1 MKVVKHRFV
10 APDGVHVGV
19 KALALIEVVLAQRPA
34 LPLGQRLHNLALR
47 AVHGGNIKG
56 DRALD
61 AVQVIVETGVGAHE
75 QRRGHALEIQRR
87 AQILLKAAKP
97 QLYQDRACQHK
108 NHGNGNSH
116 GFRVNDFLHR
126 AFCQLNADD
135 KDHRRHCQPGQ
146 ILVPGM
152 TVGMILVRRF
162 FRQTEA
168 DQGHY
173 GACGIGQVIHSVC
186 RDGNRAGQDAHQQLH
201 GKQKYI
207 ANDSNNAGQLSRDS
221 TGFR

>member
-1 MKVVKHRFV
+1 MSLQLREFPFQLVAGHADGRYDAPHGVLEIGEIAVLLADDLFPVPLVHIDRVKVVKHRFV

-87 AQILLKAAKP
+87 AQILLKAP
-97 QLYQDRACQHK
+97 LDEFDGSLRL
-108 NHGNGNSH
+108 
-116 GFRVNDFLHR
+116 VDV
-126 AFCQLNADD
+126 
-135 KDHRRHCQPGQ
+135 QPGR
-146 ILVPGM
+146 VPFG
-152 TVGMILVRRF
+152 
-162 FRQTEA
+162 
-168 DQGHY
+168 
-173 GACGIGQVIHSVC
+173 
-186 RDGNRAGQDAHQQLH
+186 
-201 GKQKYI
+201 
-207 ANDSNNAGQLSRDS
+207 NNAAAHVYPSL
-221 TGFR
+221 